1 MLIKIN
7 AGGEV
12 LFSSIVKA
20 DLWYWWLLSMR
31 HSLCKVENIAM
42 IAREK
47 YLFFLPF
54 KCFIRR
60 ILPNLDKNTLICLEV
75 FGKIKIIESTRK
87 YIDNYR
93 EN

>member
-1 MLIKIN
+1 MLIKIK

-31 HSLCKVENIAM
+31 HSLYKVENIAM
-42 IAREK
+42 IAKEK

-60 ILPNLDKNTLICLEV
+60 ILPNLDKNTLIYLDV
-75 FGKIKIIESTRK
+75 FGKIKTTNSLRA
-87 YIDNYR
+87 
-93 EN
+93 